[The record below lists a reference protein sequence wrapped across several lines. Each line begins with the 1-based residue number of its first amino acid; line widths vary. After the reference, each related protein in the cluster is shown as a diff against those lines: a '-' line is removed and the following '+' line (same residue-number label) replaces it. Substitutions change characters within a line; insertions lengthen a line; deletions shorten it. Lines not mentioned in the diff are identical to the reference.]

1 MKIGI
6 FISGTGT
13 NMAAICR
20 NYKENKLLGVDEISF
35 VLSDKRDAPG
45 LQKAAEFGI
54 KTIVLPKKKGDMKE
68 DYERRILNEIA
79 PFETGLIVLA
89 GFMKVLTSV
98 FISGYKGKII
108 NIHPSLLPSFKG
120 VDAQGQAF
128 DYGVKVSGCTV
139 HFVDESLD
147 GGPIILQQPVLREEN
162 DTKESFKARILE
174 QEHILLSKAV
184 SIVCTGKYSVEGRQ
198 VKLLLSECGKNKCNF
213 TDI

>member
-20 NYKENKLLGVDEISF
+20 NFAENRLEGVDEISF
-35 VLSDKRDAPG
+35 VLSDKRNAPG
-45 LQKAAEFGI
+45 LEKAAAFGI
-54 KTIVLPKKKGDMKE
+54 KTIVLPKKKDEPKE
-68 DYERRILNEIA
+68 DYESRLLQEVR
-79 PFETGLIVLA
+79 PFGTSLIVLA
-89 GFMKVLTSV
+89 GFMKVLGHT
-98 FISGYKGKII
+98 FLSGYDGRII

-139 HFVDESLD
+139 HFVDETLD
-147 GGPIILQQPVLREEN
+147 GGPIILQQPVPRLEG
-162 DTKESFKARILE
+162 DTKETFKARILE

-184 SIVCTGKYSVEGRQ
+184 SIVCTGKYSISGRF
-198 VKLLLSECGKNKCNF
+198 VTLF
-213 TDI
+213 

>member
-20 NYKENKLLGVDEISF
+20 NFAENRLEGVDEISF
-35 VLSDKRDAPG
+35 VLSDKRNAPG
-45 LQKAAEFGI
+45 LEKAAAFGI
-54 KTIVLPKKKGDMKE
+54 KTIVLPKKKDEPKE
-68 DYERRILNEIA
+68 DYESRLLQEVR
-79 PFETGLIVLA
+79 PFGTSLIVLA
-89 GFMKVLTSV
+89 GFMKVLGHT
-98 FISGYKGKII
+98 FLSGYDGRII

-139 HFVDESLD
+139 HFVDETLD
-147 GGPIILQQPVLREEN
+147 GGPIILQQPVPRLEG
-162 DTKESFKARILE
+162 DTKETFKARILE

-184 SIVCTGKYSVEGRQ
+184 SIVCMGKYSISGRF
-198 VKLLLSECGKNKCNF
+198 VTLF
-213 TDI
+213 